1 MVGAAA
7 FIDAVDDWIEVVE
20 AMVVAVRV
28 LVW

>member
-20 AMVVAVRV
+20 AMAVVRV